1 MRSCPI
7 PAIPVPDQGRMPVSH
22 FEKLS
27 FQIGSENVVAAVTSH
42 SIHQVK
48 GFELTEATDWT
59 GVNSLMAEIVAIV
72 F

>member
-1 MRSCPI
+1 
-7 PAIPVPDQGRMPVSH
+7 MPVSH